1 MISIIVA
8 VAQNGV
14 IGGGNQ
20 LLWHISEDL
29 QRFKRITSGH
39 PVVMGRKTFESLGKP
54 LPNRH
59 NVVITRQQD
68 YRPVGMTVV
77 GLHESVAAACPS
89 EEVTVAGV
97 PGGMKA
103 AGLPETVTVVGVPK
117 EKPAVDSSK
126 SVTADRAS
134 EGIKATGSPDSAN
147 MAAAGSLTDVTIV
160 GSLEEAIGLFPHEQE
175 VFITG
180 GGEIYRQALPLA
192 DKVYLTI
199 VHHDYQ
205 GDTHFPPLDPAQWK
219 ETFREYYPHG
229 KNFPY
234 PFEYIDYVAV
244 NS

>member
-89 EEVTVAGV
+89 E
-97 PGGMKA
+97 
-103 AGLPETVTVVGVPK
+103 LPKKISVFMEMSHKLAFPYFLT
-117 EKPAVDSSK
+117 
-126 SVTADRAS
+126 SVTKR
-134 EGIKATGSPDSAN
+134 N
-147 MAAAGSLTDVTIV
+147 
-160 GSLEEAIGLFPHEQE
+160 
-175 VFITG
+175 
-180 GGEIYRQALPLA
+180 
-192 DKVYLTI
+192 
-199 VHHDYQ
+199 
-205 GDTHFPPLDPAQWK
+205 
-219 ETFREYYPHG
+219 
-229 KNFPY
+229 
-234 PFEYIDYVAV
+234 YI
-244 NS
+244 